1 MSEPDIIDPEFG
13 AAMRKAIVAADT
25 ANRVNSLETLLR
37 RWLELDG
44 DNDDVAA
51 LIRDTREA
59 LHV

>member
-1 MSEPDIIDPEFG
+1 MSDPEFD

-25 ANRVNSLETLLR
+25 ANRMNALQTLLR

-51 LIRDTREA
+51 LVRETREA
-59 LHV
+59 LNVCL

>member
-1 MSEPDIIDPEFG
+1 MSDQEFD